1 MSLYH
6 YNYIQSCREAYE
18 WPRRLVGLLIIN
30 IIYSRAGRLVSL
42 LVVYSSASRLVS
54 GQGGL

>member
-1 MSLYH
+1 M
-6 YNYIQSCREAYE
+6 
-18 WPRRLVGLLIIN
+18 GLLIII

-42 LVVYSSASRLVS
+42 LVVYSRARLVS